1 MRRDVKVSVC
11 VVAYNHEKYIRE
23 CLQSLIDQSV
33 DFEYEIIVGD
43 DASSDGTREIIEELS
58 GKYPN
63 LIIPIIHR
71 KNIGPVGNYFSVH
84 RLARGEYVCH
94 MDGDDVS
101 MSEKLQEQADF
112 MDMNKGISVLWHRM
126 SFLNSKKIKKNHP
139 PGNSFF
145 LNTHIK
151 KSDLI
156 LYGSMASHS
165 SLMYR
170 RENFSL
176 RYIDFPAL
184 DWIISIELMNEG
196 DGFILPQVLGI
207 YRVHSNGVSGG
218 AIASEKMREIFCKC
232 QLEILTRFPE
242 YGSSLAMRSLLTA
255 TLDLKNMK
263 RFFLKSLIVFLK
275 CKSFPNILALPKLIR
290 FYRESKFPKELL

>member
-1 MRRDVKVSVC
+1 MRKDVKVSVC

-43 DASSDGTREIIEELS
+43 DASSDGTREIIEEFS
-58 GKYPN
+58 AKYPDR
-63 LIIPIIHR
+63 IIPIIHK
-71 KNIGPVGNYFSVH
+71 KNIGPVANYFSVH
-84 RLARGEYVCH
+84 SLARGKYICH

-101 MSEKLQEQADF
+101 MSEKLQVQADF
-112 MDMNKGISVLWHRM
+112 MDVNKGVSVLWHRM
-126 SFLNSKKIKKNHP
+126 NFLNANKIKKNHP
-139 PGNSFF
+139 RENAFFINS
-145 LNTHIK
+145 HIK
-151 KSDLI
+151 KFDLI

-184 DWIISIELMNEG
+184 DWIIAIELMGEG
-196 DGFILPQVLGI
+196 DGFVLPQVLGV
-207 YRVHSNGVSGG
+207 YRVHSNSISGG
-218 AIASEKMREIFCKC
+218 AVASKKMREIFCKC
-232 QLEILTRFPE
+232 QLEILARFPE
-242 YGSSLAMRSLLTA
+242 YGGALAIRSLLTA

-263 RFFLKSLIVFLK
+263 SFFLTSLIVFFK
-275 CKSFPNILALPKLIR
+275 CKSFPNLLALPKLIR

>member
-101 MSEKLQEQADF
+101 MSEKLQEQA
-112 MDMNKGISVLWHRM
+112 
-126 SFLNSKKIKKNHP
+126 
-139 PGNSFF
+139 
-145 LNTHIK
+145 
-151 KSDLI
+151 
-156 LYGSMASHS
+156 
-165 SLMYR
+165 
-170 RENFSL
+170 
-176 RYIDFPAL
+176 
-184 DWIISIELMNEG
+184 
-196 DGFILPQVLGI
+196 
-207 YRVHSNGVSGG
+207 
-218 AIASEKMREIFCKC
+218 
-232 QLEILTRFPE
+232 
-242 YGSSLAMRSLLTA
+242 
-255 TLDLKNMK
+255 
-263 RFFLKSLIVFLK
+263 
-275 CKSFPNILALPKLIR
+275 
-290 FYRESKFPKELL
+290 